1 LTVFLIFIGLVIVS
15 CTLLGKL
22 SGKMGV
28 PVLVAFMALGMIFG
42 VDGPFGIDFEDFG
55 IAEQIST
62 ICLIFIMFYGGFGTN
77 WKEGKKVAVKAG
89 LLSSVGVIL
98 TAGLTGLFCFYVLK
112 MEVYEAL
119 LMGSV
124 IASTDAATVFNILRS
139 KKLGLRYGTA
149 SLLEIESGSND
160 PWSYMLTV
168 IVLQI
173 AETASAG
180 GGATAGEFV
189 ILIVSQLAF
198 GIGLGAAIA
207 VGAKMLFQKV
217 NVHGVGSMVMVAVA
231 LLAYAIPTAVGG
243 NGYLAV
249 YIVGI
254 VLGNIQLHEKK
265 QMVNFFDGITGL
277 LQIVLFFLLG
287 FLATPVDMIPVIPEA
302 AAVMLFLTLV
312 ARPIAVSLI
321 LSPFKAKPRQQLVIM
336 IAGFRG
342 AASIAFAI
350 LIKLSG
356 LMTDNDIFHITFVI
370 VLLSIAIQG
379 SLLPILSKK
388 LRMIDAEE
396 NVLKTFTDYSTET
409 ELQFISS
416 VVVPGNSWI
425 GKQIKKVSLPPDIRI
440 VMILRGDERIM
451 PKGDTEIQEG
461 DKLIFI
467 GTEFKG
473 VGGVLLNEVR
483 IDKDDPENGKKIAEI
498 TLPDE
503 RIVLIKRMS
512 KKGMVSIVPNG
523 QITIREGDILVMASI

>member
-1 LTVFLIFIGLVIVS
+1 
-15 CTLLGKL
+15 
-22 SGKMGV
+22 MGI
-28 PVLVAFMALGMIFG
+28 PVLVAFMALGMLFG
-42 VDGPFGIDFEDFG
+42 VDGLGIDFEDFG

-89 LLSSVGVIL
+89 LLSSVGVIV
-98 TAGLTGLFCFYVLK
+98 TAGLTGLFCFYILK
-112 MEVYEAL
+112 MEIYEAL

-168 IVLQI
+168 IILQI
-173 AETASAG
+173 AETVGS
-180 GGATAGEFV
+180 GGAVTAGEFV
-189 ILIVSQLAF
+189 TLVLSQLVL
-198 GIGLGAAIA
+198 GIGIGAAIA
-207 VGAKMLFQKV
+207 VGSKMLFEKV
-217 NVHGVGSMVMVAVA
+217 NVHGVSSMVMVAVA
-231 LLAYAIPTAVGG
+231 LLAYAVPTAVGG

-254 VLGNIQLHEKK
+254 VLGNIQLREKK
-265 QMVNFFDGITGL
+265 EMVNFFDGITGL

-312 ARPIAVSLI
+312 ARPIAVTLI
-321 LSPFKAKPRQQLVIM
+321 MTPFGSDWRQQLVIM
-336 IAGFRG
+336 MAGFRG

-350 LIKLSG
+350 IIKLSG

-370 VLLSIAIQG
+370 VLMSIAIQG
-379 SLLPILSKK
+379 VLLPIFSRK
-388 LRMIDAEE
+388 LKMIDEGE
-396 NVLKTFTDYSTET
+396 NVLKTFSDYSTET

-416 VVVPGNSWI
+416 VVVAGNSWI

-440 VMILRGDERIM
+440 VMILRGEERII
-451 PKGDTEIQEG
+451 PKGDTEIKEG
-461 DKLIFI
+461 DNLIFI

-473 VGGVLLNEVR
+473 VGGVILNEIL
-483 IDKDDPENGKKIAEI
+483 IDKDDRENGKKIAEI
-498 TLPDE
+498 SLQDD
-503 RIVLIKRMS
+503 RIVLIKRQS

-523 QITIREGDILVMASI
+523 QITIREGDILVVASL

>member
-1 LTVFLIFIGLVIVS
+1 MTVFLIFIGLVIVS

-22 SGKMGV
+22 TGKMGV
-28 PVLVAFMALGMIFG
+28 PVLVAFLALGMLFG
-42 VDGPFGIDFEDFG
+42 VDGLGIDFENFD

-89 LLSSVGVIL
+89 LLSSVGVVI
-98 TAGLTGLFCFYVLK
+98 TAGLTAIFCYFVLK
-112 MEVYEAL
+112 MESYEAL

-139 KKLGLRYGTA
+139 KKLGLRYGTS
-149 SLLEIESGSND
+149 SLLELESGSND

-180 GGATAGEFV
+180 GGATASEFV

-198 GIGLGAAIA
+198 GVGIGAAIS

-217 NVHGVGSMVMVAVA
+217 NVNGVGSMVMVAVA
-231 LLAYAIPTAVGG
+231 LLAYAVPTAVGG

-265 QMVNFFDGITGL
+265 ELVNFFDGITGL

-287 FLATPVDMIPVIPEA
+287 FLATPVDMIPVVPAA
-302 AAVMLFLTLV
+302 AAVMLFLTFV
-312 ARPIAVSLI
+312 ARPIAVMLI
-321 LSPFKAKPRQQLVIM
+321 MTPFKATWRQQAVIM
-336 IAGFRG
+336 ISGFRG

-370 VLLSIAIQG
+370 VLLSIALQG
-379 SLLPILSKK
+379 SLLPVLAKK
-388 LRMIDAEE
+388 LKMIDEAE
-396 NVLKTFTDYSTET
+396 NVLKTFSDYSTET
-409 ELQFISS
+409 ELQFLSS
-416 VVVPGNSWI
+416 VVVPGHAWI
-425 GKQIKKVSLPPDIRI
+425 GKQIKKITFPPDIRV
-440 VMILRGDERIM
+440 VMILRGEERII
-451 PKGDTEIQEG
+451 PKGDTEINEG

-467 GTEFKG
+467 GTEFTG
-473 VGGVLLNEVR
+473 VGGVILNEVR
-483 IDKDDPENGKKIAEI
+483 IDKDDSENGKKIAEI
-498 TLPDE
+498 TLGDD

-523 QITIREGDILVMASI
+523 QITIRENDILVMASI

>member
-1 LTVFLIFIGLVIVS
+1 
-15 CTLLGKL
+15 
-22 SGKMGV
+22 MGI
-28 PVLVAFMALGMIFG
+28 PVLVAFLGLGMLFG
-42 VDGPFGIDFEDFG
+42 VDGPLGIDFEDFG

-77 WKEGKKVAVKAG
+77 WKEGRKVAVKAG
-89 LLSSVGVIL
+89 LLSSVGVII
-98 TAGLTGLFCFYVLK
+98 TAGVTGLFCFYVLK

-139 KKLGLRYGTA
+139 KRLGLKYGTS
-149 SLLEIESGSND
+149 SLLELESGSND

-173 AETASAG
+173 AETAGAG
-180 GGATAGEFV
+180 AGSTAGEFV
-189 ILIVSQLAF
+189 VLIASQLIF
-198 GIGLGAAIA
+198 GVGIGAAIA

-217 NVHGVGSMVMVAVA
+217 NVNGVSSIVMVAVA
-231 LLAYAIPTAVGG
+231 LLAYAVPTAVGG

-254 VLGNIQLHEKK
+254 VLGNIQVHEKK
-265 QMVNFFDGITGL
+265 EMVNFFDGITGL

-287 FLATPVDMIPVIPEA
+287 FLATPVDMIPVMLEA
-302 AAVMLFLTLV
+302 AAVMLFLTFV
-312 ARPIAVSLI
+312 ARPIAVTLI
-321 LSPFKAKPRQQLVIM
+321 MTPFKASFRQQLVIM

-370 VLLSIAIQG
+370 VLLSIALQG
-379 SLLPILSKK
+379 SLLPVLSRK
-388 LRMIDAEE
+388 LKMIDETE
-396 NVLKTFTDYSTET
+396 NVLKTFSDYSTET

-440 VMILRGDERIM
+440 VMILRGEERII
-451 PKGDTEIQEG
+451 PKGDTEIAEG

-473 VGGVLLNEVR
+473 VGGVILNEVR
-483 IDKDDPENGKKIAEI
+483 IDKDDDENGKKISEI
-498 TLPDE
+498 TLPDDF
-503 RIVLIKRMS
+503 IVLIKRQS

-523 QITIREGDILVMASI
+523 QITIREGDVLVLASL